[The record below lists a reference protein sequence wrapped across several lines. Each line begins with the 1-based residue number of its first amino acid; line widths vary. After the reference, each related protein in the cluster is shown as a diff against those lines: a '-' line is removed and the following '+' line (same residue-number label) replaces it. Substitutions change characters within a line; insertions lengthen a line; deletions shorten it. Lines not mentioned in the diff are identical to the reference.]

1 MNSILKATLSMT
13 ALIGI
18 AGCHASADVENPNK
32 SSTNITTSDRS
43 SDYNSD
49 SSVTVRDDTY
59 HTSHGVNDWDNRND
73 KGPIMTDPIGRP
85 SSPYRGDEN
94 ARTASA
100 RLGTDNAVTGGE
112 QNETTMRLNNRAE
125 SQSTSVQTSA
135 AAGAGAGAAAGAG
148 MAAGVASLSQ
158 QDRDF
163 VTKAA
168 SAGKFEV
175 RAAQLVKDRAASD
188 DDKQFAQMMI
198 DDHTKANDELK
209 QIAQRKGLTVP
220 QDLVPAHQQLY
231 SELSSASD
239 PVSVYRQQQVQAH
252 EQAVQLFQDEASNGQ
267 DADLKAYAQKYL
279 PVLQQHLDGARAHLQ
294 MSK

>member
-1 MNSILKATLSMT
+1 MT

-43 SDYNSD
+43 SDSNSD
-49 SSVTVRDDTY
+49 ASVTVRDDMY
-59 HTSHGVNDWDNRND
+59 HTTHGVNDWDNRND

-100 RLGTDNAVTGGE
+100 RLGTDNAVTTGE
-112 QNETTMRLNNRAE
+112 RTETTMELNNRDQ
-125 SQSTSVQTSA
+125 SQTASA
-135 AAGAGAGAAAGAG
+135 RIDTN
-148 MAAGVASLSQ
+148 GVASLSQ

-175 RAAQLVKDRAASD
+175 RAAQLVKDRTASD

-209 QIAQRKGLTVP
+209 QIAQRKGLTLP

-231 SELSSASD
+231 SQLSSAGD

-252 EQAVQLFQDEASNGQ
+252 EQVVQLFQDEASNGQ

-294 MSK
+294 MNK